1 MNRMKQHY
9 FIIFKVFIAC
19 CLLAGNFVFAQ
30 SETDSITN
38 PYIEKFDDYFS
49 ARLSLSNGFQSFDV
63 DDRNSNLRFKITPN
77 QQIRS
82 TATFMFRFIE
92 IDLGYTPSFLK
103 FNKDDDLKGKTK
115 NFTFGTRFYLKK
127 WMQSLQY
134 MSTKGYYIEGR
145 RLGLDDNVFFSD
157 LKVVKIGGSTSYVF
171 NPNYS
176 FRATYTQNEWQK
188 KSAGSFVP
196 SVNYY
201 YTKISN
207 NDNSADHNIDI
218 AAGPA
223 YYYNLILYDHFL
235 ISAGVYGGVGYNS
248 ITTKY
253 NDGTPTEK
261 SSGISWQA
269 QYRAAVGYNYDQF
282 YTGANINFNSFYYN
296 SGPGIKLADQQHYFE
311 FYVGYRFKAA
321 QKILKKF
328 DEFIDVEK
336 KRF

>member
-1 MNRMKQHY
+1 MKQHY
-9 FIIFKVFIAC
+9 FLILKVFIAC
-19 CLLAGNFVFAQ
+19 CLLDGNFVFAQ
-30 SETDSITN
+30 AETDSINTN

-63 DDRNSNLRFKITPN
+63 HDRNSNLRFKITPN

-92 IDLGYTPSFLK
+92 IDLGYTPTFLK
-103 FNKDDDLKGKTK
+103 FNKDDDIKGKTK

-127 WMQSLQY
+127 WMQNLQY
-134 MSTKGYYIEGR
+134 MSTKGYYVEGR

-253 NDGTPTEK
+253 NDGTPNEK

-311 FYVGYRFKAA
+311 FYVGYRFKDA